1 MPLNTEDIA
10 RIAHLARLELSS
22 GEGECLCAELNDFFT
37 LVEQMQAID
46 TAGVVPL
53 AHPAEIAH
61 PAALALAEDQVL
73 ESDARE
79 INQRSAPCVQQGLF
93 LVPKVI
99 E

>member
-10 RIAHLARLELSS
+10 RIARLARLELSS
-22 GEGECLCAELNDFFT
+22 AEGERLCAELNDFFA
-37 LVEQMQAID
+37 LVEQMQAVD

-61 PAALALAEDQVL
+61 PAALLLAEDQVL
-73 ESDARE
+73 ESNARE